1 MLPPPCRT
9 VRLRD
14 YTESV
19 EGRLPDAMAECIGMI
34 QIIIDDLPSENYNVL
49 RCICDHL
56 VQASTHED
64 ITNMAEGNFAI
75 CFGQTILTPPDD
87 QAAIMATGFANR
99 FVNLLLHNVSNVIL
113 TVVFLAHPFYFFKYH
128 AIFERD
134 QENDADGDADEGGEA
149 ADPDTHY
156 LEGLEEEEEGEGEG
170 EGVSPVSH
178 ILTTTT
184 TTEDGYGVAM

>member
-1 MLPPPCRT
+1 MDSLKSDYNTGRIISSHPRSNKLTKALGRAVDLNEQDIHNVCSLVKSWLREIPGGLFPGKAFWQVIQALRECCSSACRT
-9 VRLRD
+9 AHLRD

-34 QIIIDDLPSENYNVL
+34 QIIIDDLPNENYNVL

-75 CFGQTILTPPDD
+75 CFGQTILAPPDD

-99 FVNLLLHNVSNVIL
+99 FVNLLLHNVSNV
-113 TVVFLAHPFYFFKYH
+113 VPLALLFF
-128 AIFERD
+128 
-134 QENDADGDADEGGEA
+134 
-149 ADPDTHY
+149 
-156 LEGLEEEEEGEGEG
+156 
-170 EGVSPVSH
+170 
-178 ILTTTT
+178 
-184 TTEDGYGVAM
+184 

>member
-1 MLPPPCRT
+1 MLHSSHLGSEKLTKASGRAVNLNEQDIHNVCSLAKSW
-9 VRLRD
+9 LREIPGGLFPGKAFWQVIQALRECCSSSSRATHLCD

-34 QIIIDDLPSENYNVL
+34 QTIIDELPNANYSVL

-87 QAAIMATGFANR
+87 QAAIMATGYANR
-99 FVNLLLHNVSNVIL
+99 FVNLLLNNVSR
-113 TVVFLAHPFYFFKYH
+113 VVPRAPTAFFAQNLYSVS
-128 AIFERD
+128 R
-134 QENDADGDADEGGEA
+134 
-149 ADPDTHY
+149 Y
-156 LEGLEEEEEGEGEG
+156 L
-170 EGVSPVSH
+170 
-178 ILTTTT
+178 
-184 TTEDGYGVAM
+184 